1 MLPYHVQVTHVLD
14 CSYVASLQYNFT
26 ISDHSEPIVPYGV
39 MADWL
44 FSAQLVGKIA
54 RIARI
59 LVISIKQINAILFFL
74 FRFKKIASK
83 IDKHIMISY
92 LLLYNKHLDFDFF

>member
-1 MLPYHVQVTHVLD
+1 MKVVNKILLCETLFTSAMLPYHVHVTHVLD

-44 FSAQLVGKIA
+44 FSAQLAGKILLMC
-54 RIARI
+54 I
-59 LVISIKQINAILFFL
+59 VQIV
-74 FRFKKIASK
+74 
-83 IDKHIMISY
+83 
-92 LLLYNKHLDFDFF
+92 

>member
-1 MLPYHVQVTHVLD
+1 MGQNTGYF
-14 CSYVASLQYNFT
+14 N
-26 ISDHSEPIVPYGV
+26 
-39 MADWL
+39 
-44 FSAQLVGKIA
+44 
-54 RIARI
+54 
-59 LVISIKQINAILFFL
+59 KQINAILFFL